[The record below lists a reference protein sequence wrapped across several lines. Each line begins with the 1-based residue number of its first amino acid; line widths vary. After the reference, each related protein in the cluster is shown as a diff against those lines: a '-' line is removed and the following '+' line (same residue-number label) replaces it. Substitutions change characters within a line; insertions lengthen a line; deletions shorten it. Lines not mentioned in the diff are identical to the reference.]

1 MLPSRS
7 TKREE
12 GVRDRSER
20 AEREEGNMWERGMG
34 GARGASVVL
43 GDPAAR
49 SVLSG
54 ATSRS
59 LALRD

>member
-1 MLPSRS
+1 
-7 TKREE
+7 
-12 GVRDRSER
+12 VRDRSER